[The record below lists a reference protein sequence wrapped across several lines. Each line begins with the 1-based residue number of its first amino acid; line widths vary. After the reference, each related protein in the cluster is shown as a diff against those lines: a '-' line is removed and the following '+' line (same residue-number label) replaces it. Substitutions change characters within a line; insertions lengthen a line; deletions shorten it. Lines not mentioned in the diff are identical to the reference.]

1 MFVALCRHHHHHHR
15 RARTRA
21 EGGGGVRLATTTS
34 YFYFRFIF
42 RMGGRGWLS
51 CCRHREDGH
60 HPRLFFLNMLYK
72 YVKLKLNY
80 FVWDIKKNEYFQL
93 PRPVVVN
100 VNVNVA
106 TSTLLQYCTL
116 GGTVDV

>member
-1 MFVALCRHHHHHHR
+1 
-15 RARTRA
+15 
-21 EGGGGVRLATTTS
+21 
-34 YFYFRFIF
+34 
-42 RMGGRGWLS
+42 
-51 CCRHREDGH
+51 
-60 HPRLFFLNMLYK
+60 MLYK